1 MKLALKIKLNP
12 EKEIAEAIDATAKA
26 YTESYNRIIDSQWST
41 ENRINKVEIHNLTYY
56 QEREISGLPSQLVC
70 SARNRASE
78 TLKSVKKKEKEA
90 GKKFKKPEAKKPIP
104 IRYDVNSL
112 TLNLE
117 KGTMTF
123 STLEGRQKLNFDLSE
138 YHENRL
144 KQLKDV
150 KSKSG
155 EIWKDK
161 NGKYFLTAF
170 IECAEEIFDFNNQVV
185 GIDLGIKNPAVTS
198 QNKFLGKRIWNK
210 VGQRYFETRKSLQAK
225 GTKSAKRRLRLRSRK
240 ENGFRNDCD
249 HVLSRRIVDSV
260 PSGTILVLEDLNSI
274 RKKSYGR
281 EFNRKLHTWS
291 FFRLRNYIEYKAK
304 LKGCEVVF
312 IDPRYTSQ
320 ECSKCNYISK
330 SNRKSQNKFECKN
343 CGFKLHADL
352 NGSRNIASRYFE
364 TVSCRIPSAIGVRS
378 ITPLM

>member
-225 GTKSAKRRLRLRSRK
+225 GTKSAKRRL
-240 ENGFRNDCD
+240 
-249 HVLSRRIVDSV
+249 
-260 PSGTILVLEDLNSI
+260 
-274 RKKSYGR
+274 
-281 EFNRKLHTWS
+281 
-291 FFRLRNYIEYKAK
+291 
-304 LKGCEVVF
+304 
-312 IDPRYTSQ
+312 
-320 ECSKCNYISK
+320 
-330 SNRKSQNKFECKN
+330 
-343 CGFKLHADL
+343 
-352 NGSRNIASRYFE
+352 
-364 TVSCRIPSAIGVRS
+364 
-378 ITPLM
+378 